1 MNIQMI
7 FYRPPNEKII
17 KCLKDL
23 IQQNAD
29 LWCIYMVLCKFFIL
43 IQLLYR
49 SQFTMGCF
57 SRSTVS
63 ASKSSN
69 KLSVTE
75 SLTSV
80 SSCA

>member
-1 MNIQMI
+1 MNIQII
-7 FYRPPNEKII
+7 FYRPPTEKII
-17 KCLKDL
+17 KKQE
-23 IQQNAD
+23 IRENAD
-29 LWCIYMVLCKFFIL
+29 LWCIYMVLCKFVIL
-43 IQLLYR
+43 IQLLFR